1 MYDTLI
7 AFHILDLIQ
16 KSLER
21 ISFRFSDISCPDDFL
36 LSESGMMKLD
46 SICMKLTA
54 IGESIKN
61 LDKVTN
67 KELLA
72 QYPEI
77 PWRYVMGV
85 RDIIVHHYFDVD
97 ADEIYR
103 ICLEDIPQLQQAIK
117 RMLDELT
124 LNGRVTFNEN
134 QVAHVYPMFGGT
146 VTELKAEI
154 GDYVRKGDVLAVI
167 RSGEVADYEKQL
179 KEAEQ
184 QLLLA
189 RRNMDAT
196 QDMYNSGMASDKD
209 VLQAKQE
216 LTSAEAEERR
226 IKEVFSIY
234 NFSGNAYY
242 QLKSPVS
249 GFIVEKQ
256 ISRDMQ
262 LRPDQSEEL
271 FTISGLSDVWVLGR

>member
-36 LSESGMMKLD
+36 LSESGMMKL
-46 SICMKLTA
+46 TA

-61 LDKVTN
+61 LNKVTN

-117 RMLDELT
+117 RMLDD
-124 LNGRVTFNEN
+124 
-134 QVAHVYPMFGGT
+134 
-146 VTELKAEI
+146 LKTDNLI
-154 GDYVRKGDVLAVI
+154 MG
-167 RSGEVADYEKQL
+167 
-179 KEAEQ
+179 
-184 QLLLA
+184 
-189 RRNMDAT
+189 
-196 QDMYNSGMASDKD
+196 
-209 VLQAKQE
+209 
-216 LTSAEAEERR
+216 
-226 IKEVFSIY
+226 
-234 NFSGNAYY
+234 
-242 QLKSPVS
+242 
-249 GFIVEKQ
+249 
-256 ISRDMQ
+256 
-262 LRPDQSEEL
+262 
-271 FTISGLSDVWVLGR
+271 